1 MAVHSNDRDLTDLLS
16 LVESGK
22 AQLPD
27 FQRSWVWDDDKICK
41 LIESISSGFPMGAA
55 MFLETGGGTVRFT
68 HRTFT
73 GVNQS
78 TAVAPDYLVL
88 DGQQRLTTLFQ
99 VFKSQDAVLTCQPT
113 SREKKIKRYYY
124 LDIRKALDPN
134 EDRLDAIISI
144 NEKKIRTDN
153 IGRDIILNLTTT
165 EQEYKELMFPLN
177 ITLTSSEIRKWERG
191 LARYHGEDILD
202 LFDRF
207 DAEVLSNIISYK
219 IPVITVSKDT
229 SKEAVCQIFEN
240 VNTGG
245 VKLTVFELVTAT
257 FAADEFNLRDDWEN
271 ISKTFT
277 NSKQGDLLKVVENTN
292 FLTAMALL
300 VSYRQS
306 KRGTGVVSC
315 KKRDVLKLE
324 LSDYKANRDVLVSG
338 FIKAANFLINQGV
351 FSAQNLPYTSQLV
364 PLAAIF
370 AYAEIANI
378 NLAIQTN
385 KDIISQWYWCGVFGE
400 LYGGANESRY
410 VLDIVGVFDQIAG
423 NGIPD
428 TVTRASFQPRRLL
441 TMQTR
446 NSAAY
451 NGVMGIILQD
461 SPLDFMSADK
471 MDIATYLDES
481 TDIHHIFPRN
491 YCEQQGY
498 DSLKWNSV
506 INKTPIY
513 ASTNRSIGGRAPSE
527 YIGTMA
533 NKGLTQLQM
542 CEAISSHKI
551 DYDILKADDFDGFI
565 IDRAIRLLNRIEQ
578 AMGKAIAGRDSEDTI
593 KAFGKPLVTATI
605 PDSSVSQS

>member
-1 MAVHSNDRDLTDLLS
+1 MAVHSNDRDLNDLLN
-16 LVESGK
+16 LVDCGK

-27 FQRSWVWDDDKICK
+27 FQRSWVWDDEKICK
-41 LIESISSGFPMGAA
+41 LIESITSGFPMGAA
-55 MFLETGGGTVRFT
+55 MFLETGGSSVRFT

-73 GVNQS
+73 GVEQAKV
-78 TAVAPDYLVL
+78 TTPDYLVL
-88 DGQQRLTTLFQ
+88 DGQQRLTTLYQ
-99 VFKSQDAVLTCQPT
+99 VFMSQDAVQTCLPT
-113 SREKKIKRYYY
+113 SREKKIRRYYY
-124 LDIRKALDPN
+124 LDIRKAIDPN
-134 EDRLDAIISI
+134 EDRSDAIISI
-144 NEKKIRTDN
+144 NEKKIKTDN
-153 IGRDIILNLTTT
+153 IGRDVILDLSTT
-165 EQEYKELMFPLN
+165 EQEYKHLMFPLN
-177 ITLTSSEIRKWERG
+177 ITLTSFEIMNWYRG
-191 LARYHGEDILD
+191 LVRYHGEEILD
-202 LFDRF
+202 IFDKF
-207 DAEVLSNIISYK
+207 NNQILANISRYK

-245 VKLTVFELVTAT
+245 IKLTVFELVTAT
-257 FAADEFNLRDDWEN
+257 FAADEFNLRDDWDI
-271 ISKTFT
+271 ISKTFF
-277 NSKQGDLLKVVENTN
+277 NSKQGDLLEVVENTT

-300 VSYRQS
+300 TNYKRYKVSA
-306 KRGTGVVSC
+306 GVVSC

-324 LSDYKANRDVLVSG
+324 LSDYKANRDILVSG
-338 FIKAANFLINQGV
+338 FIKAANFLINQGIY
-351 FSAQNLPYTSQLV
+351 SAKNLPYTSQLV

-370 AYAEIANI
+370 AYAQEVGI

-385 KDIISQWYWCGVFGE
+385 KEIISKWYWCGVFGE
-400 LYGGANESRY
+400 LYGGANETRY
-410 VLDIVGVFDQIAG
+410 ALDIVGVFEQLAG
-423 NGIPD
+423 NGEPD
-428 TVTRASFQPRRLL
+428 TVIKASFQPRRLL

-451 NGVMGIILQD
+451 NGVMGLILQD
-461 SPLDFMSADK
+461 SPLDFMSANK

-542 CEAISSHKI
+542 CEAITSHKI
-551 DYDILKADDFDGFI
+551 NYDHLKTDDFDGFI
-565 IDRAIRLLNRIEQ
+565 IDRAIRLLDRIEQ
-578 AMGKAIAGRDSEDTI
+578 AMGKAIAGRDSDYTI
-593 KAFGKPLVTATI
+593 KAFGQVLTTTKTL
-605 PDSSVSQS
+605 DSSALQS

>member
-1 MAVHSNDRDLTDLLS
+1 MAVHSNDRDLIDLLR

-27 FQRSWVWDDDKICK
+27 FQRSWVWDDEKICK

-55 MFLETGGGTVRFT
+55 MFLETGGGSVRFT

-73 GVNQS
+73 GVDQS
-78 TAVAPDYLVL
+78 KAVAPDFLVL

-99 VFKSQDAVLTCQPT
+99 VFKNQDAVLTCQPS
-113 SREKKIKRYYY
+113 SRERKIKRYYY

-144 NEKKIRTDN
+144 NDKKIITED
-153 IGRDIILNLTTT
+153 IGRTVKLDLSTTDK
-165 EQEYKELMFPLN
+165 EYEEMMFPLN
-177 ITLTSSEIRKWERG
+177 LTLSSSEIRSWAFGFIAK
-191 LARYHGEDILD
+191 HGKDGMD

-207 DAEVLSNIISYK
+207 DKEVLSNIISYK
-219 IPVITVSKDT
+219 IPVITVGKDT

-257 FAADEFNLRDDWEN
+257 FAADEFNLRDDWEQ
-271 ISKTFT
+271 ISKTFA
-277 NSKQGDLLKVVENTN
+277 NSKQSNLLKVVENTN

-300 VSYRQS
+300 VNYQLF
-306 KRGTGVVSC
+306 KAGKGVVSC
-315 KKRDVLKLE
+315 KKKDVLRLDLK
-324 LSDYKANRDVLVSG
+324 DYKTNRDALVSG
-338 FIKAANFLINQGV
+338 FIRAASFLINQGV
-351 FSAQNLPYTSQLV
+351 FSSQNLPYTSQLV

-370 AYAEIANI
+370 AYAEKANI

-385 KDIISQWYWCGVFGE
+385 KDILAHWYWCGVFGE

-410 VLDIVGVFDQIAG
+410 ALDITGVFDQIAG
-423 NGIPD
+423 VGIPD
-428 TVTRASFQPRRLL
+428 TVSRASFQPRRLL

-471 MDIATYLDES
+471 MDIATYLDEN

-498 DSLKWNSV
+498 DQQKWNSV

-527 YIGTMA
+527 YIKTME
-533 NKGLTQLQM
+533 NKGLSQQQIRD
-542 CEAISSHKI
+542 AISSHKI
-551 DYDILKADDFDGFI
+551 NYDLLNADDFDGFI
-565 IDRAIRLLNRIEQ
+565 LDRANRLLDRIEI
-578 AMGKAIAGRDSEDTI
+578 AMGKTVAGRDSDDTI
-593 KAFGKPLVTATI
+593 KAFGAPLSTTTA
-605 PDSSVSQS
+605 PGSSS

>member
-55 MFLETGGGTVRFT
+55 MFLETGGSSVRFT

-73 GVNQS
+73 GVDS
-78 TAVAPDYLVL
+78 SKAVTPDYLVL

-99 VFKSQDAVLTCQPT
+99 VFKSQTPVQTCAPT
-113 SREKKIKRYYY
+113 SREKKLLRHYY
-124 LDIRKALDPN
+124 LDIEKALDPN

-153 IGRDIILNLTTT
+153 IGRDITLDLSTREN
-165 EQEYKELMFPLN
+165 EYANMMYPLN
-177 ITLTSSEIRKWERG
+177 IALDIVESQNWLIGLMQHYPGDPSKVLKFQEFQRKV
-191 LARYHGEDILD
+191 LA
-202 LFDRF
+202 
-207 DAEVLSNIISYK
+207 NIQSYK
-219 IPVITVSKDT
+219 IPVITVGKET

-257 FAADEFNLRDDWEN
+257 FAADEFNLRNDWDS
-271 ISKTFT
+271 ISKTFKA
-277 NSKQGDLLKVVENTN
+277 SKQGDLLKVMENTT

-300 VSYRQS
+300 ISYNRYRS
-306 KRGTGVVSC
+306 GNGVVSC
-315 KKRDVLKLE
+315 KKKDILKME
-324 LSDYKANRDVLVSG
+324 LADYKANRDALVSG
-338 FIKAANFLINQGV
+338 FIKAGSFLINQGV

-370 AYAEIANI
+370 AYAEESSI
-378 NLAIQTN
+378 NLSIQTN
-385 KDIISQWYWCGVFGE
+385 KDIIAHWYWCGVFGE

-410 VLDIVGVFDQIAG
+410 ALDIVGVFDQIDG
-423 NGIPD
+423 KGIPD

-441 TMQTR
+441 SMQTR

-461 SPLDFMSADK
+461 SPLDCK
-471 MDIATYLDES
+471 Y
-481 TDIHHIFPRN
+481 
-491 YCEQQGY
+491 
-498 DSLKWNSV
+498 SLKSGPV
-506 INKTPIY
+506 AHSKMGHPREY
-513 ASTNRSIGGRAPSE
+513 AKLI
-527 YIGTMA
+527 
-533 NKGLTQLQM
+533 K
-542 CEAISSHKI
+542 
-551 DYDILKADDFDGFI
+551 
-565 IDRAIRLLNRIEQ
+565 
-578 AMGKAIAGRDSEDTI
+578 ED
-593 KAFGKPLVTATI
+593 
-605 PDSSVSQS
+605 

>member
-1 MAVHSNDRDLTDLLS
+1 MAVHSNDRDLTDLLGM
-16 LVESGK
+16 VENGK

-27 FQRSWVWDDDKICK
+27 FQRSWVWDDEKISK
-41 LIESISSGFPMGAA
+41 LIESISSGYPMGAA
-55 MFLETGGGTVRFT
+55 MFLECGGQSVRFT
-68 HRTFT
+68 HRVFT
-73 GVNQS
+73 GVDAS
-78 TAVAPDYLVL
+78 KVGAPDYLVL

-99 VFKSQDAVLTCQPT
+99 VFKSQGAVQTCLPT
-113 SREKKIKRYYY
+113 SRDKKIQRHYYI
-124 LDIRKALDPN
+124 DIRKALDPA
-134 EDRLDAIISI
+134 EDRLDAIVSV
-144 NEKKIRTDN
+144 NEKKILTED
-153 IGRDIILNLTTT
+153 IGRTVKLDLTTT
-165 EQEYKELMFPLN
+165 YKEQEQMMFPLN
-177 ITLTSSEIRKWERG
+177 LTLSSSEIRSWAFGFIAK
-191 LARYHGEDILD
+191 HGKEGMD

-207 DAEVLSNIISYK
+207 DKEVLTNIISYK
-219 IPVITVSKDT
+219 IPIITVSKDT

-257 FAADEFNLRDDWEN
+257 FAADEFNLREDWDN
-271 ISKTFT
+271 ITATFAK
-277 NSKQGDLLKVVENTN
+277 SKQGDLLKVVENTT

-300 VSYRQS
+300 ISYKQYRA
-306 KRGTGVVSC
+306 GNGVVSC
-315 KKRDVLKLE
+315 KKRDVLKME
-324 LSDYKANRDVLVSG
+324 LTDYKANRDALVSG
-338 FIKAANFLINQGV
+338 FIKAASFLINQGI

-370 AYAEIANI
+370 AYAEGANI

-385 KDIISQWYWCGVFGE
+385 KDILSRWYWCGVFGE

-410 VLDIVGVFDQIAG
+410 ALDITGVFEQIS
-423 NGIPD
+423 GIGVPD

-498 DSLKWNSV
+498 DSAKWNSV

-533 NKGLTQLQM
+533 NKGLTQDLM
-542 CEAISSHKI
+542 RDAISSHMI
-551 DYDILKADDFDGFI
+551 DYDLLKADDFDGFI
-565 IDRAIRLLNRIEQ
+565 LDRATRLLDRIEV
-578 AMGKAIAGRDSEDTI
+578 AMGKQVSGRDSEDTI
-593 KAFGKPLVTATI
+593 KAFGASLIKAEASDLTA
-605 PDSSVSQS
+605 SQS